1 MGIYVN
7 PDNDVFK
14 RALRSK
20 IYVDKSLLIDFT
32 NSVLN
37 TNQGYICF
45 TRPRRFG
52 KSMAAAMLAAYYSCG
67 CDSKELFSNLKI
79 AKTPDFESEL
89 NKNCVIMMDIQKM
102 RAVAVALKLD
112 YLEYIQK
119 CVIDE
124 LKTVYPDCVA
134 ETDTFLPKVLLNIY
148 IKTNTQFIVII
159 DEWDCFFREDKD
171 NKELLKNY
179 LNFLRAMYK
188 GTESDLFIKLAYMT
202 GILPIKQYDVQSA
215 MNNFDEYTMLMPF
228 PLTEFIGFTEQEVK
242 DICDKYKLDFD
253 ETKRWYDGYDY
264 DGVGAIYNP
273 NSVVK
278 AANRHCFGSYWT
290 ATGTYD
296 SIKNAINYNF
306 NGLRDSILSL
316 LSGKRIGI
324 NPLSFENDMTGI
336 KSNDD
341 VFTLLVHLGYLAY
354 DIINKEVYIPNKE
367 IAEEFGTAI
376 RDSYKNTKISEVLKR
391 SETLIR
397 ETINGN
403 AEKVAE
409 TLELA
414 HEDETSVL
422 RYNNEESLACAV
434 NIAYYYARSD
444 YLMVR
449 EFPTGK
455 GFADLTLIPSKFCNK
470 PAMII
475 ELKVDKYAETGIKQI
490 KEKRYQGKLKDYLNN
505 IVLVSINYD
514 KETKKHSCMIEYN
527 KV

>member
-7 PDNDVFK
+7 PGNEAFK
-14 RALRSK
+14 RTLRSK
-20 IYVDKSLLIDFT
+20 IYVDKSMLIDFT

-37 TNQGYICF
+37 TRQGYICV

-52 KSMAAAMLAAYYSCG
+52 KSMAAEMLAAYYSCG

-79 AKTPDFESEL
+79 AQSPTFESEL
-89 NKNCVIMMDIQKM
+89 NKNCVIALDIQKL
-102 RAVAVALKLD
+102 RANAIALKQDKL
-112 YLEYIQK
+112 LYIQK

-124 LKTVYPDCVA
+124 LRTVFPDCVR
-134 ETDTFLPKVLLNIY
+134 EDDFYLPQVLLNIY
-148 IKTNTQFIVII
+148 ARTGTQFIVIT

-171 NKELLKNY
+171 DKDLIRDY
-179 LNFLRAMYK
+179 LTFLGAMYK

-202 GILPIKQYDVQSA
+202 GILPIKQYDVQSK
-215 MNNFDEYTMLMPF
+215 MNNFDEYTMLQPS
-228 PLTEFIGFTEQEVK
+228 PLTEFIGFTENEVK
-242 DICDKYKLDFD
+242 DICEKYNMDFD

-264 DGVGAIYNP
+264 DDVGAIYNP

-278 AANRHCFGSYWT
+278 AAIRRSYGSYWT
-290 ATGTYD
+290 QTGTYE

-306 NGLRDSILSL
+306 DGLRDCIISL
-316 LSGKRIGI
+316 LSGGKIRI
-324 NPLSFENDMTGI
+324 NPLSFENDMISI
-336 KSNDD
+336 KNNND

-354 DIINKEVYIPNKE
+354 NSKTKKVYIPNKE
-367 IAEEFGTAI
+367 IAEEFGTAV
-376 RDSYKNTKISEVLKR
+376 RDSFKNSKISEVLKR
-391 SETLIR
+391 SEQLV
-397 ETINGN
+397 EDTINGN
-403 AEKVAE
+403 AERVAE
-409 TLELA
+409 TLEIA

-422 RYNNEESLACAV
+422 SYNNEESLACAI

-455 GFADLTLIPSKFCNK
+455 GFADLTLIPSKFCDK

-475 ELKVDKYAETGIKQI
+475 ELKKDKYAETGIKQI
-490 KEKRYQGKLKDYLNN
+490 KEKRYQGRLKDYLNN

-514 KETKKHSCMIEYN
+514 TETKKHSCIIEYN
-527 KV
+527 NG

>member
-7 PDNDVFK
+7 PSNFGFQQSINS
-14 RALRSK
+14 A
-20 IYVDKSLLIDFT
+20 IYVDKSMLIDFT
-32 NSVLN
+32 NSVVN
-37 TNQGYICF
+37 TRQKYVCV

-52 KSMAAAMLAAYYSCG
+52 KSMAAEMLAAYYSCG
-67 CDSKELFSNLKI
+67 CESKKLFSNLKI
-79 AKTPDFESEL
+79 ATTSSFESEL
-89 NKNCVIMMDIQKM
+89 NKNCVIALDIQKM
-102 RAVAVALKLD
+102 RAVAIAINKD
-112 YLEYIQK
+112 YLEHIQK

-124 LKTVYPDCVA
+124 LKNIFPDCINKN
-134 ETDTFLPKVLLNIY
+134 DTFLPQVLLNIY
-148 IKTNTQFIVII
+148 AKTGTQFIVIT
-159 DEWDCFFREDKD
+159 DEWDCFFRE
-171 NKELLKNY
+171 EKNNTKLIDDY

-188 GTESDLFIKLAYMT
+188 STESDLFIKLSYMT

-215 MNNFDEYTMLMPF
+215 MNNFEEYTMLKPF
-228 PLTEFIGFTEQEVK
+228 PLTEFVGFTEQEVK
-242 DICDKYKLDFD
+242 DICNKYNLDFD

-264 DGVGAIYNP
+264 NDVGAIYNP

-278 AANRHCFGSYWT
+278 AANRHCFGSYWI
-290 ATGTYD
+290 ATGTYE

-316 LSGKRIGI
+316 LSGKRIGV
-324 NPLSFENDMTGI
+324 NPLSFENDMTSI

-354 DIINKEVYIPNKE
+354 DFTNKEVYIPNKE

-391 SETLIR
+391 SETLIK

-414 HEDETSVL
+414 HQDETSVL

-449 EFPTGK
+449 EFPSGK
-455 GFADLTLIPSKFCNK
+455 GFADLTLIPSKYCDK

-475 ELKVDKYAETGIKQI
+475 ELKVDKDAETGIKQI
-490 KEKRYQGKLKDYLNN
+490 KEKRYEGKLKNYLSN

-514 KETKKHSCMIEYN
+514 KETKKHSCEIEYM
-527 KV
+527 K

>member
-7 PDNDVFK
+7 PGNEAFK
-14 RALRSK
+14 RTLRSK
-20 IYVDKSLLIDFT
+20 IYVDKSMLIDFT

-37 TNQGYICF
+37 TRQGYICV

-52 KSMAAAMLAAYYSCG
+52 KSMAAEMLAAYYSCG

-79 AKTPDFESEL
+79 AQSPTFESEL
-89 NKNCVIMMDIQKM
+89 NKNCVIALDIQKL
-102 RAVAVALKLD
+102 RANAIALKQDKL
-112 YLEYIQK
+112 LYIQK

-124 LKTVYPDCVA
+124 LRTVFPDCVR
-134 ETDTFLPKVLLNIY
+134 EDDFYLPQVLLNIY
-148 IKTNTQFIVII
+148 VRTGTQFIVIT

-171 NKELLKNY
+171 DKDLIRDY
-179 LNFLRAMYK
+179 LTFLGAMYK

-202 GILPIKQYDVQSA
+202 GILPIKQYEVQSK
-215 MNNFDEYTMLMPF
+215 MNNFDEYTMLQPS
-228 PLTEFIGFTEQEVK
+228 PLTEFIGFTENEVK
-242 DICDKYKLDFD
+242 DICEKYNMDFD

-264 DGVGAIYNP
+264 DDVGAIYNP

-278 AANRHCFGSYWT
+278 AAIRRSYGSYWT
-290 ATGTYD
+290 QTGTYE

-306 NGLRDSILSL
+306 DGLRDCIISL
-316 LSGKRIGI
+316 LSGGKIRI
-324 NPLSFENDMTGI
+324 NPLSFENDMISI
-336 KSNDD
+336 KNNND

-354 DIINKEVYIPNKE
+354 NSKTKKVYIPNKE
-367 IAEEFGTAI
+367 IAEEFGTAV
-376 RDSYKNTKISEVLKR
+376 RDSFKNSKISEVLKR
-391 SETLIR
+391 SEQLV
-397 ETINGN
+397 EDTINGN
-403 AEKVAE
+403 AERVAE
-409 TLELA
+409 TLEIA

-422 RYNNEESLACAV
+422 SYNNEESLACAI

-455 GFADLTLIPSKFCNK
+455 GFADLTLIPSKFCDK

-475 ELKVDKYAETGIKQI
+475 ELKKDKYAETGIKQI
-490 KEKRYQGKLKDYLNN
+490 KEKRYQGRLKDYLNN

-514 KETKKHSCMIEYN
+514 TETKKYSCIIEYN
-527 KV
+527 NG

>member
-7 PDNDVFK
+7 PNNESFK
-14 RALRSK
+14 SALRSK
-20 IYVDKSLLIDFT
+20 IYVDKSMLIDFT
-32 NSVLN
+32 NSILGS
-37 TNQGYICF
+37 QQKYICI

-79 AKTPDFESEL
+79 AKTPDFENEL

-102 RAVAVALKLD
+102 RAVAIALKQD

-124 LKTVYPDCVA
+124 LKVIYPDCIA

-148 IKTNTQFIVII
+148 AKTNTQFIVIT
-159 DEWDCFFREDKD
+159 DEWDCFFREDKND
-171 NKELLKNY
+171 TELLKNY

-215 MNNFDEYTMLMPF
+215 MNNFEEYTMLMPL
-228 PLTEFIGFTEQEVK
+228 PLTEFIGFTENEVK
-242 DICDKYKLDFD
+242 DICEKYNLDFD

-264 DGVGAIYNP
+264 DDVGAIYNP

-290 ATGTYD
+290 ATGTYE

-306 NGLRDSILSL
+306 KGLRDDIISL
-316 LSGKRIGI
+316 LSGKRLRIGV
-324 NPLSFENDMTGI
+324 LGFQNDMTSI

-354 DIINKEVYIPNKE
+354 DFKTKKVYIPNKE
-367 IAEEFGTAI
+367 IAEEFGAAI
-376 RDSYKNTKISEVLKR
+376 RDSYKNSKISEVLKR
-391 SETLIR
+391 SEDLI
-397 ETINGN
+397 EATIDGN
-403 AEKVAE
+403 AELVAE
-409 TLELA
+409 TLEIA

-422 RYNNEESLACAV
+422 NYNNEESLACAI

-449 EFPTGK
+449 EFPSGK
-455 GFADLTLIPSKFCNK
+455 GFADLTLIPSKFCDK

-475 ELKVDKYAETGIKQI
+475 ELKVDKDAETGIKQI

-514 KETKKHSCMIEYN
+514 KKTKKHSCVIEHLEN
-527 KV
+527 

>member
-7 PDNDVFK
+7 PNNESFK
-14 RALRSK
+14 SALRSK
-20 IYVDKSLLIDFT
+20 IYVDKSMLIDFT
-32 NSVLN
+32 NSILGS
-37 TNQGYICF
+37 QQKYICI

-79 AKTPDFESEL
+79 AKTPDFENEL

-102 RAVAVALKLD
+102 RAVAIALKQD

-124 LKTVYPDCVA
+124 LKIIFPDCIA

-148 IKTNTQFIVII
+148 AKTNTQFIVIT
-159 DEWDCFFREDKD
+159 DEWDCFFREDKND
-171 NKELLKNY
+171 TELLKNY

-215 MNNFDEYTMLMPF
+215 MNNFWEYTMIKPGRLA
-228 PLTEFIGFTEQEVK
+228 EFVGFTEDEVK
-242 DICDKYKLDFD
+242 DLCDEYDMDFD
-253 ETKRWYDGYDY
+253 EMKRWYDGYSFNKVKSVY
-264 DGVGAIYNP
+264 AP

-278 AANRHCFGSYWT
+278 AIDNEEFGSYWT
-290 ATGTYD
+290 ATGTYE
-296 SIKNAINYNF
+296 SIKNTINYNF
-306 NGLRDSILSL
+306 NGLRDEVISL
-316 LSGKRIGI
+316 LSGKKIKV
-324 NPLSFENDMTGI
+324 NPLGFENDMTSI
-336 KSNDD
+336 KNNDD

-354 DIINKEVYIPNKE
+354 DAKNKKVYIPNKE
-367 IAEEFGTAI
+367 IAEEFGIAI
-376 RDSYKNTKISEVLKR
+376 RDSYKNSKISEVLKR
-391 SETLIR
+391 SEDLI
-397 ETINGN
+397 EATINGN
-403 AEKVAE
+403 ADLVAQ
-409 TLELA
+409 TLEIA

-422 RYNNEESLACAV
+422 SYNNEESLACAI

-449 EFPTGK
+449 EYPTGK
-455 GFADLTLIPSKFCNK
+455 GFADLTLIPSKFCDK

-475 ELKVDKYAETGIKQI
+475 ELKVDKDAETGIKQI

-514 KETKKHSCMIEYN
+514 KETKKHSCVIEHLN
-527 KV
+527 